1 MPGGDRTGPMGMGPM
16 TGRAAGFCAGNNVPG
31 YMNPYGGRGMG
42 YRWGGMGGRGRG
54 GGFGRRRGFF
64 AQGAYPELAPGA
76 APYPYDAPMPFDA
89 GAELDALQNQAQSL
103 RSALENIEKRI
114 GELETKASDTES

>member
-1 MPGGDRTGPMGMGPM
+1 
-16 TGRAAGFCAGNNVPG
+16 
-31 YMNPYGGRGMG
+31 
-42 YRWGGMGGRGRG
+42 
-54 GGFGRRRGFF
+54 
-64 AQGAYPELAPGA
+64 
-76 APYPYDAPMPFDA
+76 MPFDA